1 MLLAVEVLK
10 RRGWER
16 MALGAVLV
24 HALQKSAERLDGRP
38 AVSAAEPLEGMTDEE
53 VLMRATKAFARAS
66 ELRPGSIQRA
76 IQWGLFDSAMAEM
89 NRRLMQHIERKEQ

>member
-1 MLLAVEVLK
+1 
-10 RRGWER
+10 
-16 MALGAVLV
+16 
-24 HALQKSAERLDGRP
+24 
-38 AVSAAEPLEGMTDEE
+38 MTDEE